1 MVGLA
6 VLGQDR
12 VRVGGGPVEPQAG
25 TRPDILAR
33 PGPAPWATERA
44 ENASIPRAASSP
56 SSRVAA
62 ADMYTPCPAPIA
74 ACESKIAMPTSG
86 RTAML
91 RECVTSG
98 EETQKN
104 SVKPMCAK

>member
-1 MVGLA
+1 
-6 VLGQDR
+6 
-12 VRVGGGPVEPQAG
+12 
-25 TRPDILAR
+25 
-33 PGPAPWATERA
+33 
-44 ENASIPRAASSP
+44 
-56 SSRVAA
+56 
-62 ADMYTPCPAPIA
+62 MYTPCPAPIA